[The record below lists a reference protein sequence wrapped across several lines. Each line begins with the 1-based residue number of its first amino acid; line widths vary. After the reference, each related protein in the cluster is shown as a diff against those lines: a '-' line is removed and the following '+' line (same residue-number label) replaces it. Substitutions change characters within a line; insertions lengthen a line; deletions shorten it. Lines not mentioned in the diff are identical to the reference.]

1 MQHGDGSMINGLKA
15 KSMSQSMLEGG
26 AKTRLFHDAAS
37 CAIYVP
43 RGFTITYILQCCV
56 LRLHTCLV
64 RSTPFIADCTREE
77 RARQFRPVAVDVD
90 FHLHGDRIS
99 LVDSSVRGQIERA
112 IGQRCTLSRHDMHM
126 WKHVFRPR
134 LRVSRAQ

>member
-1 MQHGDGSMINGLKA
+1 MQHGGGSMIDGLKA
-15 KSMSQSMLEGG
+15 KSVSQPMLEGG
-26 AKTRLFHDAAS
+26 AKTSLFHDAAS

-43 RGFTITYILQCCV
+43 RGFTITYRLQCCV

-64 RSTPFIADCTREE
+64 RSTPFVADCTREE

-90 FHLHGDRIS
+90 LHLHRDRIS
-99 LVDSSVRGQIERA
+99 LVDSGVRGQVEGA

-126 WKHVFRPR
+126 RKHVFRPWR
-134 LRVSRAQ
+134 RVSRTQ